1 MINLV
6 TIVLS
11 VGNNLL
17 FLGGKR
23 SRRVSLFKGKKK
35 EGDGFEVRTSGW
47 WIWNCALNLPKVID
61 RGRGNLSS
69 LFIGLFWKKEERE
82 RERGG
87 SRRGIFEVWEEIWS
101 AIIDRI
107 ATKSINYKVIL
118 YGTESR
124 GGRIFIKVF
133 HRSIRHPMMQSTF
146 PSIMQDVS
154 YWKRVNRHCQ
164 NEIKCI
170 NKIGVPEC

>member
-17 FLGGKR
+17 FLGANGVVEFPFLKGRKR
-23 SRRVSLFKGKKK
+23 KEVVSHKWMMNLKLRVWKS
-35 EGDGFEVRTSGW
+35 FEFVYRT
-47 WIWNCALNLPKVID
+47 LLEK
-61 RGRGNLSS
+61 R
-69 LFIGLFWKKEERE
+69 KE

-154 YWKRVNRHCQ
+154 Y
-164 NEIKCI
+164 
-170 NKIGVPEC
+170 

>member
-35 EGDGFEVRTSGW
+35 EGGSFAQVDDEFEIARLEIFRV
-47 WIWNCALNLPKVID
+47 C
-61 RGRGNLSS
+61 LSDS
-69 LFIGLFWKKEERE
+69 FGKKKRE

-87 SRRGIFEVWEEIWS
+87 SRRGIFEVWKEIWS